1 MSGGKMKKGAILPLI
16 IGLLG
21 LGLGLP
27 GLLASCTSSTV
38 YSSPEPLAQETKEL
52 VEETKAI
59 EKSVYR
65 VLEENLKALKWLQKE
80 VQATEDPAKLLG
92 KVIKELEKITEDFE
106 RMSCREGEVEGDL
119 LQRIKGLR
127 RLTEKAGE
135 AIVLLEVKRE
145 NLEKSLRAIAEA
157 DPVIAGMKEKGYS
170 QAIKYVQKQI
180 EIWKGFLQT
189 HQRVNEEVNK
199 IDERVQRFLAAIEM
213 SALVYREGLNL
224 LKLQQDIQQAKAL
237 LSEVPEIE
245 QLANE
250 MVSSWDTLDS
260 LINELFS
267 FAV

>member
-1 MSGGKMKKGAILPLI
+1 MILPLM
-16 IGLLG
+16 GLLG
-21 LGLGLP
+21 LGI
-27 GLLASCTSSTV
+27 GLLASCTSSTS

-65 VLEENLKALKWLQKE
+65 VLEENLRGLKGLQKE
-80 VQATEDPAKLLG
+80 VQAAEDPSKLLG
-92 KVIKELEKITEDFE
+92 RVIRELERITEAFE
-106 RMSCREGEVEGDL
+106 GMSRREGEVEGDL

-127 RLTEKAGE
+127 RLTERAGE
-135 AIVLLEVKRE
+135 EIALLEAKRG
-145 NLEKSLRAIAEA
+145 NLEKSLQAIAEA
-157 DPVIAGMKEKGYS
+157 DPVVAGMKEKGYN
-170 QAIKYVQKQI
+170 QAIKYVQNQI
-180 EIWKGFLQT
+180 EIWEGFLQT
-189 HQRVNEEVNK
+189 HQRVNEEVDK
-199 IDERVQRFLAAIEM
+199 INERVQRFLAAIEM

-224 LKLQQDIQQAKAL
+224 LKLQRDIQQAKAL

-245 QLANE
+245 QLTNE